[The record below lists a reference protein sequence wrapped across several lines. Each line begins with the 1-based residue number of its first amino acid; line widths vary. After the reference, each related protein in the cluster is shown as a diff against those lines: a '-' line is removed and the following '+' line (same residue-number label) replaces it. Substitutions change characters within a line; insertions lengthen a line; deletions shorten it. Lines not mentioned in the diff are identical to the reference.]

1 MTEAMT
7 TDKVVHF
14 EIPFDDSERAFKFYR
29 DIFGWKISKAGDMPY
44 WMADAVEVDDRM
56 VPKTPGAINGGM
68 LHRDKENDPSGS
80 KPLIVIQVSDV
91 EEYCRKIEEA
101 GGRTMTPARKVGDM
115 GIYARVEDTEG
126 NVIGLWKPL
135 IK

>member
-29 DIFGWKISKAGDMPY
+29 DIFGWKISKAG
-44 WMADAVEVDDRM
+44 
-56 VPKTPGAINGGM
+56 
-68 LHRDKENDPSGS
+68 
-80 KPLIVIQVSDV
+80 
-91 EEYCRKIEEA
+91 
-101 GGRTMTPARKVGDM
+101 GRTMTPARKVGGM
-115 GIYARVEDTEG
+115 GIYACVEDTEG

-135 IK
+135 RN